1 MRGRFTSGKSHTLV
15 MLLAGLL
22 VSVFAGILTFSTTV
36 LADAAWDANG
46 NVTVDGTTHASVM
59 NKQVIKNM
67 GFADGTLVFASSYN
81 SDSSAGQQTISVV
94 SFAPGSDLQSA
105 SSATLSQFTFTPPN
119 DWRRTAYEQTAI
131 DGATYP
137 QTTGGQGCNI
147 DQIGWMIC
155 GPSMWIAKGVDT
167 IYGWIED
174 FLTVRELE
182 VSNTSSSLYQ
192 AWDIMRGIAN
202 VAFIIAFLIII
213 YSQVSSLGISNYGIK
228 KLAPRLIIAALF
240 VNLSFYICA
249 IAVDL
254 SNILGYAL
262 KDLLDGINSGLINT
276 ASADNE
282 GVGSTESLVQA
293 FLTGGTLL
301 VGGGL
306 AVSGSLTAGT
316 PLLIP
321 LLLTVFVALLVA
333 LVVFAVRQALI
344 VILVVIAP
352 LAFVCYL
359 LPGTEKWFEKWRS
372 TFFTMLF
379 FFPAFA
385 VVFGGAQLAGMLITS
400 NASTI
405 VMVIIGWAVQLAPLA
420 LAPLVMKL
428 GGGVLNRV
436 AGIVN
441 DPSKGII
448 DKSKQWAQNKSKLM
462 AANSRRRMEAHEK
475 RRDEQ
480 VGVDGKK
487 RGRKWYDSI
496 TPYGSMRRMARYADT
511 SNRLLKDNLSDAEN
525 ALENSYHG
533 TKAYEKHH
541 HKAHDT
547 GLDKE
552 LVDKS
557 LDASWSRELL
567 NNQSLSEKN
576 IRAKS
581 MTDQSEALS
590 KRVDARYED
599 FKTGKDHVYTGNMA
613 SLQQA
618 TMRAQED
625 AFNTDQRVSMAK
637 ADQSQRIAERL
648 QSNIATTKNDA
659 GETISYRDY
668 AGGIAG
674 ESGAAAALANA
685 IAARKK
691 AHDEGVSEARVIQE
705 HFKLT
710 GSERQQL
717 TRGESVTINDER
729 GHYTFSGT
737 NSDVVEAA
745 GLRQIEIGTF
755 QQKMT
760 TILGTN
766 PANTADISVDA
777 HGTPIPLTAETHAAR
792 AVISDA
798 AARNGIAKTAVFLG
812 GKAIEDMNQGK
823 FTIDQAIIQTL
834 AGGKVKEVDLSSNDA
849 EALELMFQFD
859 PRKVPTDKMSEFTE
873 GMQSLR
879 ESAWRILRS
888 ADLRANAS
896 KNAIKVFEKYAKEPP
911 TP

>member
-94 SFAPGSDLQSA
+94 SFAPGSDLQNA

-254 SNILGYAL
+254 SNILGYTL
-262 KDLLDGINSGLINT
+262 KDLLDGVNSSLIDT

-282 GVGSTESLVQA
+282 GIGSTESLVQA

-441 DPSKGII
+441 DPTKGII
-448 DKSKQWAQNKSKLM
+448 DKSKQWAQNKSKAMSMDSYDKMMQRRQRWKDNGEKGWLAGRAWYGAHGSARR
-462 AANSRRRMEAHEK
+462 AARYMNNKGRLVKDQADAAEK
-475 RRDEQ
+475 RAENAYHDSDMYAKMDLISRNTSREAEQ
-480 VGVDGKK
+480 ITNQLEADYGIARADQLTPRMKK
-487 RGRKWYDSI
+487 MQTRLFGLMPNKQMEHMFSNMRSLENDVAREGMRKASAQ
-496 TPYGSMRRMARYADT
+496 RVLEKQLADT
-511 SNRLLKDNLSDAEN
+511 MESDATLRAQAGRPEDLFFGGDRGSQRIVAQALTTVSSANEDAIKNAQTIINHSNFTPDELVNISKGHSQRGIMATDDMRTAAIRSIAGGKNAFALNRLLTEVDYDTLHPDLMQEMGEALLSNGSKPPWIGGLVSGNIKAGTVTGKGSQLIVDTMKGAINSDKLSAEVLVSTDNIFLQDLDSKLQDATFLN
-525 ALENSYHG
+525 
-533 TKAYEKHH
+533 
-541 HKAHDT
+541 
-547 GLDKE
+547 
-552 LVDKS
+552 S
-557 LDASWSRELL
+557 LDA
-567 NNQSLSEKN
+567 
-576 IRAKS
+576 
-581 MTDQSEALS
+581 T
-590 KRVDARYED
+590 ART
-599 FKTGKDHVYTGNMA
+599 K
-613 SLQQA
+613 LQ
-618 TMRAQED
+618 
-625 AFNTDQRVSMAK
+625 
-637 ADQSQRIAERL
+637 
-648 QSNIATTKNDA
+648 
-659 GETISYRDY
+659 ETITQVQTEPLYSGRIGERD
-668 AGGIAG
+668 
-674 ESGAAAALANA
+674 
-685 IAARKK
+685 
-691 AHDEGVSEARVIQE
+691 
-705 HFKLT
+705 
-710 GSERQQL
+710 
-717 TRGESVTINDER
+717 
-729 GHYTFSGT
+729 
-737 NSDVVEAA
+737 
-745 GLRQIEIGTF
+745 
-755 QQKMT
+755 
-760 TILGTN
+760 
-766 PANTADISVDA
+766 
-777 HGTPIPLTAETHAAR
+777 
-792 AVISDA
+792 
-798 AARNGIAKTAVFLG
+798 KT
-812 GKAIEDMNQGK
+812 
-823 FTIDQAIIQTL
+823 
-834 AGGKVKEVDLSSNDA
+834 
-849 EALELMFQFD
+849 LE
-859 PRKVPTDKMSEFTE
+859 
-873 GMQSLR
+873 
-879 ESAWRILRS
+879 
-888 ADLRANAS
+888 
-896 KNAIKVFEKYAKEPP
+896 AIKSRL
-911 TP
+911 